1 MRRRLVASALLATI
15 LSLPLGLAALSFP
28 STTVQAAGPADA
40 DRATAALH
48 YLWAAQGADGSIDGS
63 LGETA
68 DFVFGTAAAGF
79 DPSTLQT
86 CDGSTGALGFLATAS
101 DAAAADAAKTGKAV
115 LAVVAADIDPS
126 DFEGRDL
133 LARLD
138 ALYHSNTGA
147 YGDGS
152 TFAQS
157 FAVLAIEAA
166 GGSAPVAAI
175 DRLKASQGSD
185 GSWSYGT
192 AAPPPGEG
200 DSNST
205 AIALMALAAA
215 GDHSADA
222 AALAYLHT
230 QQMPDGGFAYQNPSP
245 WGAATSDPDS
255 DAMVLQALV
264 AAGENP
270 ESAAWLQGGS
280 SVLTHLRSTQG
291 ADGGYAYPGMGESA
305 FTTSQVPAALVGI
318 PYGAAVAFV
327 AGRSLPAITCATPT
341 PTATASPTPA
351 ATASLAATASP
362 TPKATPRP
370 TVRATPRP
378 TVEPPATDKPAA
390 QTSPTEPASTAQPSP
405 SAVPAQ
411 TDLPSPTG
419 PETPTPAPEGSGSGD
434 PSDPTLAYLAAA
446 ALGLLVVVGG
456 GWVLMAGSGRPAGP
470 GR

>member
-15 LSLPLGLAALSFP
+15 LSLPLGFAALSP
-28 STTVQAAGPADA
+28 SVARPVDAAGPADTE
-40 DRATAALH
+40 RATSALH
-48 YLWAAQGADGSIDGS
+48 YLWAAQAADGSIDGS
-63 LGETA
+63 IGETA

-79 DPSTLQT
+79 DPATLQT
-86 CDGSTGALGFLATAS
+86 CDGSAGALGFLATAS
-101 DAAAADAAKTGKAV
+101 DAATADAARTGKAV
-115 LAVVAADIDPS
+115 LAVVAAGLDPS

-133 LARLD
+133 PARLD
-138 ALYHSNTGA
+138 ALYHSDTGS

-157 FAVLAIEAA
+157 FAILGVEA
-166 GGSAPVAAI
+166 GGGSTPAAAI

-192 AAPPPGEG
+192 AAPAPGEG

-215 GDHSADA
+215 GDHSADT

-245 WGAATSDPDS
+245 WAPAVSDPDS

-264 AAGENP
+264 AAGEDP

-291 ADGGYAYPGMGESA
+291 ADGGYAYPSMGESA

-318 PYGAAVAFV
+318 PYGAAVTFV
-327 AGRSLPAITCATPT
+327 AGRSLPAIACPTPT
-341 PTATASPTPA
+341 PTASPTPSPTASPTP
-351 ATASLAATASP
+351 TASR
-362 TPKATPRP
+362 TPKAAPKP
-370 TVRATPRP
+370 TVRTTPKP
-378 TVEPPATDKPAA
+378 TLQPSATDEPAA
-390 QTSPTEPASTAQPSP
+390 QTSPTEPAPTAQPSP

-419 PETPTPAPEGSGSGD
+419 LQTPLPAPEGSGSGD
-434 PSDPTLAYLAAA
+434 PGDPTLAYLAAA

-456 GWVLMAGSGRPAGP
+456 GWALMAGP
-470 GR
+470 GRR